1 MKKLLLA
8 FLCIAVVM
16 GCMPTMVFAGSLEPP
31 KPDVLKVSMG
41 TTLNK
46 LTPLAAEGDAPLD
59 GSQTYR
65 LSANP
70 KISLGEDNEY
80 LYLQVEKIEAYKDA
94 TENEMMISYQIG
106 NHVFAIEP
114 TAIDENI
121 VKIPLSQL
129 CIQDHDEYDSINIEV
144 KSGGINYSYRGHLTD
159 IFSGTSNPHNIFD
172 LGKYVGY
179 YTSDDNHAISVFRG
193 ADGKVKGRVVDEV
206 DYDGKTV
213 AENLSLELLQN
224 EEGTIVSEKLS
235 CTGPTNT
242 AKLEVTGNS
251 LRFIE
256 DYNYYKAFGHSKPGK
271 ITKGTVYTK
280 ATASVVNNVNT
291 NKSYPSLEQAMAE
304 ARSGDKIQLLED
316 MVINRSVNV
325 GTDITLNL
333 NGKTITT
340 AEDLVRPFYM
350 SEQGRLTVG
359 NTGGSG
365 GIMINV
371 KPTNAQKALNYAVD
385 YTTLNFAPGNY
396 EKLEIRNR
404 TIDKVIDDK
413 EKGRYRRSLKHVS
426 FVGQPDAKLKNITV
440 EPGHN
445 ATDKKM
451 VNYVTGEDIVVDEA
465 NGYIGRIDL
474 SDIIFDGLYFVN
486 SENKPGIDLAYWGNE
501 PGGASYGTVDNL
513 EIKNCHFDLSNSESN
528 AAAIKIVEQGYQT
541 FGRIRI
547 QDNIVDRAFQ
557 AIYLA
562 GCGDHTDVSVI
573 GNVFKNTVHN
583 AVAMQST
590 IDLDQNTQQVIHDSR
605 IRGKITVESNIIE
618 NASDRAFRLG
628 QVLASADI
636 KINNNIILNSGD
648 ADGELIKDVSIADGA
663 KIDLEHNY
671 WQLKE
676 TVTLDMAIAGSLQ
689 TPIAT
694 SVISGTFPQDVSQYV
709 AEGYECVS
717 DGTGKYVVKE
727 IYKPVIVPPAKP
739 DVTTDDTGETTTT
752 KTEAQTTTSGNET
765 TAVITD
771 QTAKKLVEQAIE
783 KKADEV
789 AIEVPKGS
797 GSVIKAELPAETI
810 KEIAEKTDA
819 SLTIKTASAEV
830 SFDNEAL
837 AAISKDAEGDKVTVI
852 AEVVEEP
859 TEAQKKII
867 GEDSVLLDLKVVHT
881 NGLVTDFGE
890 GKATIAIPIPQQL
903 LGKEIKAV
911 YLADDGTY
919 VTLSGKEVAKEGKSY
934 YVFETGHFSSYALVD
949 TETVGQYFARI
960 KKGVKG
966 TTIKASSVAK
976 KGSITVKWKKSG
988 GFKVDHYQV
997 FRSTKKN
1004 SGYGTKAFYTTK
1016 TGTQKSYKNTK
1027 QLKKGT
1033 RYYYKIRGVRTLDG
1047 QKIYTKWS
1055 NKAIR
1060 VAK

>member
-16 GCMPTMVFAGSLEPP
+16 SCMPTMVFAGSLEPP
-31 KPDVLKVSMG
+31 KPNVLKISMG
-41 TTLNK
+41 MTPDK

-65 LSANP
+65 LSADP

-80 LYLQVEKIEAYKDA
+80 LYLQVERIDAYKDA
-94 TENEMMISYQIG
+94 TENEMTISYQIG

-114 TAIDENI
+114 TEIDGHMA
-121 VKIPLSQL
+121 KIPLSQL
-129 CIQDHDEYDSINIEV
+129 CIQAHDDYDSINIEV

-256 DYNYYKAFGHSKPGK
+256 DYNYYKAFGHGKPGK

-304 ARSGDKIQLLED
+304 ARSGDRIQLLED
-316 MVINRSVNV
+316 MVINQSVNV
-325 GTDITLNL
+325 GTDITLDL

-350 SEQGRLTVG
+350 SGQGRLTVE
-359 NTGGSG
+359 NTGSSGS
-365 GIMINV
+365 IMVNV
-371 KPTNAQKALNYAVD
+371 TPDNAQKALNYAVD
-385 YTTLNFAPGNY
+385 YTTLNFESGYY

-404 TIDKVIDDK
+404 TIDKLADK
-413 EKGRYRRSLKHVS
+413 NGYYMRTLQHITLTGQQGAVLENFL
-426 FVGQPDAKLKNITV
+426 VG
-440 EPGHN
+440 PGHYSN
-445 ATDKKM
+445 GAMIVDYM
-451 VNYVTGEDIVVDEA
+451 TGNDTIVE
-465 NGYIGRIDL
+465 NGYFGSINIDYMTIQGL
-474 SDIIFDGLYFVN
+474 SFKSTEADRGIYF
-486 SENKPGIDLAYWGNE
+486 SYWSNTD
-501 PGGASYGTVDNL
+501 ASHPFGTVDHLNISDCKFNL
-513 EIKNCHFDLSNSESN
+513 ESKADT
-528 AAAIKIVEQGYQT
+528 A
-541 FGRIRI
+541 
-547 QDNIVDRAFQ
+547 Q

-562 GCGDHTDVSVI
+562 SSDKGTFKRVSINNNKIDKAYQGIYLGDACGEHADI
-573 GNVFKNTVHN
+573 EIKGNVIKNTVHN
-583 AVAMQST
+583 AIALQGEVRGNA
-590 IDLDQNTQQVIHDSR
+590 VI
-605 IRGKITVESNIIE
+605 TENIIDG
-618 NASDRAFRLG
+618 AKDRAFRLND
-628 QVLASADI
+628 VFSSADI

-648 ADGELIKDVSIADGA
+648 AGGELIKDVSIETGA

-676 TVTLDMAIAGSLQ
+676 TVTLDNAIAGSLQ
-689 TPIAT
+689 TPT
-694 SVISGTFPQDVSQYV
+694 STGVVSGTFSQDVSQYV

-727 IYKPVIVPPAKP
+727 IYRPVIVPPAKP

-837 AAISKDAEGDKVTVI
+837 AAISKDTEGDKVTVI

-859 TEAQKKII
+859 TETQKKII
-867 GEDSVLLDLKVVHT
+867 GEDSVLLDLKVVHA

-919 VTLSGKEVAKEGKSY
+919 VTLSGKEVAKEGKAY

-949 TETVGQYFARI
+949 TETVDQYSARI
-960 KKGVKG
+960 KKGVKD
-966 TTIKASSVAK
+966 TTIKASSTAK
-976 KGSITVKWKKSG
+976 KGAITIKWKKSG

-1004 SGYGTKAFYTTK
+1004 SGYGIKAFYTTK

-1027 QLKKGT
+1027 QLKKGK

>member
-16 GCMPTMVFAGSLEPP
+16 SCMPTMVFAGVGESLN
-31 KPDVLKVSMG
+31 PDVLTVKMG
-41 TTLNK
+41 TEKDNM
-46 LTPLAAEGDAPLD
+46 TPLTTEYSPSFGSSQYYNLSITNKCSLD
-59 GSQTYR
+59 QKQYV
-65 LSANP
+65 
-70 KISLGEDNEY
+70 
-80 LYLQVEKIEAYKDA
+80 YLQVECKEEYKYDISEKIS
-94 TENEMMISYQIG
+94 ISYQIG
-106 NHVFAIEP
+106 DQYYEIEEP
-114 TAIDENI
+114 TAIDNT
-121 VKIPLSQL
+121 KITIPASQL
-129 CIQDHDEYDSINIEV
+129 RLQNYDDYDMFIITVRYSDLTYYYKGYFKDLFTSSSDTYDKYDLEKCI
-144 KSGGINYSYRGHLTD
+144 
-159 IFSGTSNPHNIFD
+159 
-172 LGKYVGY
+172 GY
-179 YTSDDNHAISVFRG
+179 YTSEGKAPIGIFKNSNGEVKARIYDELDEKGNPVIS
-193 ADGKVKGRVVDEV
+193 
-206 DYDGKTV
+206 
-213 AENLSLELLQN
+213 NLSSLVVQDKDGN
-224 EEGTIVSEKLS
+224 RKSEILTLGYSVNAEFKFL
-235 CTGPTNT
+235 
-242 AKLEVTGNS
+242 GNS
-251 LRFIE
+251 LIVLKSDKYR
-256 DYNYYKAFGHSKPGK
+256 NKPDKDKTGDIIK
-271 ITKGTVYTK
+271 DTVYTK
-280 ATASVVNNVNT
+280 ATASVAANANT
-291 NKSYPSLEQAMAE
+291 GKSYPSLEQAAAE
-304 ARSGDKIQLLED
+304 AKGEERIQLLTD
-316 MVINRSVNV
+316 TTINQSVIVRN
-325 GTDITLNL
+325 DITLDL
-333 NGKTITT
+333 NGRTVT
-340 AEDLVRPFYM
+340 AAGGLVRPFYL
-350 SEQGRLTVG
+350 SQQGELTVE
-359 NTGGSG
+359 NTGSSG
-365 GIMINV
+365 GIMVNV
-371 KPTNAQKALNYAVD
+371 NSDNAQKALNYAVD
-385 YTTLNFAPGNY
+385 YTTLNFEPGNY

-404 TIDKVIDDK
+404 TIDKVIDDN
-413 EKGRYRRSLKHVS
+413 EKGRYRRSLKHIS
-426 FVGQPDAKLKNITV
+426 FVGQPDAKVKNITV

-486 SENKPGIDLAYWGNE
+486 SENKPGIDLAYWGND

-513 EIKNCHFDLSNSESN
+513 EIKNCHFDLSNSGSN
-528 AAAIKIVEQGYQT
+528 AAAIKIVEQGYHT

-547 QDNIVDRAFQ
+547 QDNIVNRAFQ

-562 GCGDHTDVSVI
+562 GCGDHTEVSVS

-590 IDLDQNTQQVIHDSR
+590 IDLVQNTQQVIHDSR

-648 ADGELIKDVSIADGA
+648 ADGELIKDVSIETGA

-676 TVTLDMAIAGSLQ
+676 TVTLDKAIAGSLQ
-689 TPIAT
+689 TPT
-694 SVISGTFPQDVSQYV
+694 STGVVSGTFPQDVSQYV
-709 AEGYECVS
+709 AEGYECVR

-727 IYKPVIVPPAKP
+727 IYRPVIVPPAKP

-837 AAISKDAEGDKVTVI
+837 AAISKDTEGDKVTVI

-859 TEAQKKII
+859 TETQKKII
-867 GEDSVLLDLKVVHT
+867 GEDSVLLDLKVVHA
-881 NGLVTDFGE
+881 NGLITDFGE

-949 TETVGQYFARI
+949 TETVDQYSARI
-960 KKGVKG
+960 KKGVKD
-966 TTIKASSVAK
+966 TTIKASSTAK
-976 KGSITVKWKKSG
+976 KGAITIKWKKSG

-1004 SGYGTKAFYTTK
+1004 SGYGIKAFYTTK
-1016 TGTQKSYKNTK
+1016 TSTQKSYKNTK
-1027 QLKKGT
+1027 QLKKGK

>member
-16 GCMPTMVFAGSLEPP
+16 SCMPTMVFAGSLEPP
-31 KPDVLKVSMG
+31 KPNVLKVSMG
-41 TTLNK
+41 MTPDK

-59 GSQTYR
+59 GRQTYR
-65 LSANP
+65 LSADP

-80 LYLQVEKIEAYKDA
+80 LYLQVERIEAYKDA
-94 TENEMMISYQIG
+94 TEKEMTISYQIG

-114 TAIDENI
+114 TEIDGHI
-121 VKIPLSQL
+121 AKIPLSQL
-129 CIQDHDEYDSINIEV
+129 CIQAHDEYDYINIEV
-144 KSGGINYSYRGHLTD
+144 KSGEINYSYRGHLTD

-172 LGKYVGY
+172 LGKYIGY

-206 DYDGKTV
+206 DDSSDPLIK
-213 AENLSLELLQN
+213 NLSVDLLQDVN
-224 EEGTIVSEKLS
+224 AAIKSETLS
-235 CTGPTNT
+235 ISGFSDT
-242 AKLEVTGNS
+242 AKLEVKDSRLHLIKKYSYRRAGEKQKEEIAADTV
-251 LRFIE
+251 F
-256 DYNYYKAFGHSKPGK
+256 
-271 ITKGTVYTK
+271 TKS
-280 ATASVVNNVNT
+280 TASVVNNVNT
-291 NKSYPSLEQAMAE
+291 NKFYPSLEQAMTE
-304 ARSGDKIQLLED
+304 ARSGDNIRILEN
-316 MVINRSVNV
+316 MTITRRINVE
-325 GTDITLNL
+325 TDVTLNL
-333 NGKTITT
+333 NGKTIT
-340 AEDLVRPFYM
+340 AGGDLVQPFYM
-350 SEQGRLTVG
+350 SGQGRLTVK
-359 NTGGSG
+359 NSSSSGS
-365 GIMINV
+365 IMVNV
-371 KPTNAQKALNYAVD
+371 KPINAQKALNYAVD
-385 YTTLNFAPGNY
+385 YTTFNFEPGNY

-404 TIDKVIDDK
+404 TIDKVIDDN
-413 EKGRYRRSLKHVS
+413 EKGRYRRSLKHIS
-426 FVGQPDAKLKNITV
+426 FVGQPDAKVKNITV

-486 SENKPGIDLAYWGNE
+486 SENKPGIDLAYWGND

-513 EIKNCHFDLSNSESN
+513 EIKNCHFDLSNSGSN
-528 AAAIKIVEQGYQT
+528 AAAIKIVDQGYHT

-648 ADGELIKDVSIADGA
+648 ADGELIKDVSIETGA

-676 TVTLDMAIAGSLQ
+676 TVTLDKAIAGSLQ

-694 SVISGTFPQDVSQYV
+694 GVVSGTFPQDVSQYV
-709 AEGYECVS
+709 AEGYECAS

-859 TEAQKKII
+859 TETQKKII
-867 GEDSVLLDLKVVHT
+867 GEDSVLLDLKVVHA
-881 NGLVTDFGE
+881 NGLITDFGE

-911 YLADDGTY
+911 YLADDSTY

-949 TETVGQYFARI
+949 TETVDQYSARI
-960 KKGVKG
+960 KKGVKD
-966 TTIKASSVAK
+966 TTIKASSTAK
-976 KGSITVKWKKSG
+976 KGAITIKWKKSG

-1004 SGYGTKAFYTTK
+1004 SGYGIKAFYTTK

-1027 QLKKGT
+1027 QLKKGK

-1047 QKIYTKWS
+1047 QRIYTKWS